1 MVDSMTIFIAL
12 TKLLGGLAL
21 FVYGMFISSD
31 SLQKAAG
38 RGMRTLLYRLTKN
51 RFAGFGVGTGLSFLI
66 HSGPVMVMLVG
77 FINAGLLSLQESVAV
92 MIGANVGT
100 TLSMQIVSFDIGKY
114 CFLAIGIGY
123 LLNLVFKKEELKAA
137 LMVVF
142 GFGLIFLGMMTMTE
156 AIIPLKDAGY
166 FTAVISRFHAETLLG
181 VFLGLLIATFCTTI
195 MQSSGAMI
203 GITFALSKAGVLTS
217 FDQVFPL
224 VLGAHIGTT
233 TTALLGSI
241 GTNISA
247 KRAAVSH
254 LLFNLL
260 GAFLA
265 LAMMSFYR
273 WFIPLTSSDLVHQ
286 VANIHTLVQLINGL
300 ILLPFIKPFTN
311 FVVKLTPSKH
321 HDSEKSYLDDELLDT
336 PEKAI
341 MAGLHELRRMSKI
354 AREMFQNSMKGLLDL
369 DFDRFRF
376 VRKEEEILDN
386 LKTSIN
392 NFLLLLA
399 ERRLSRRQSIMI
411 QYLMTAAS
419 DLERIGDHI
428 ETLTELSREK
438 HKRNIWFDNDSMMDL
453 MELYKRSDSIICL
466 IIKSFEPSFYDSPAN
481 LANKILEERNRFVL
495 LSNRIRSRYNERIL
509 DRKETALSGIFFIR
523 YVNCFNKLVKHSKT
537 IAVVEKEPFF
547 FIKKHKL
554 EKRTDLLGPMA
565 KIRDPEVGNYDHSIF
580 KDGFDEEEEPI

>member
-51 RFAGFGVGTGLSFLI
+51 RVAGFGVGTGLSFLI

-77 FINAGLLSLQESVAV
+77 FINAGLLGLQESMAV
-92 MIGANVGT
+92 MVGANVGT
-100 TLSMQIVSFDIGKY
+100 TLSMQIVSFDVGKY
-114 CFLAIGIGY
+114 CFLAIGLGY
-123 LLNLVFKKEELKAA
+123 LLNLVFKKDEIKAA
-137 LMVVF
+137 LMVLF
-142 GFGLIFLGMMTMTE
+142 GFGLIFLGMITMTD
-156 AIIPLKDAGY
+156 AIMPLKEAGY
-166 FTAVISRFHAETLLG
+166 FTAVVSRLHGETLWGIL
-181 VFLGLLIATFCTTI
+181 FGLAVSTICTTA

-241 GTNISA
+241 GTSISA
-247 KRAAVSH
+247 KRAAWSH
-254 LLFNLL
+254 FMFNLL

-265 LAMMSFYR
+265 IAMIGFYR
-273 WFIPLTSSDLVHQ
+273 WVIPITSPDLVHQ
-286 VANIHTLVQLINGL
+286 VANIHTLVQLLNGL
-300 ILLPFIKPFTN
+300 IVIALLKPFTQLII
-311 FVVKLTPSKH
+311 KITPSKH
-321 HDSEKSYLDDELLDT
+321 AEAEKSYLDDNLLDT

-341 MAGLHELRRMSKI
+341 MAGLHELRRMAKI
-354 AREMFQNSMKGLLDL
+354 AREMYQNSMKGLLDL
-369 DFDRFRF
+369 DFDRFRT

-386 LKTSIN
+386 LKININ
-392 NFLLLLA
+392 NYLLLLA
-399 ERRLSRRQSIMI
+399 ERKLSRRQSIMI

-428 ETLTELSREK
+428 ETLSDLTKEK
-438 HKRNIWFDNDSMMDL
+438 MKRNIWFDNDSMMDL
-453 MELYKRSDSIICL
+453 MELYKRADSIICL
-466 IIKSFEPSFYDSPAN
+466 LIKSFEPSFYDSPAA

-495 LSNRIRSRYNERIL
+495 LSNRIRTRYNERIL
-509 DRKETALSGIFFIR
+509 DKKETALSGIFFIR

-554 EKRTDLLGPMA
+554 DKRTDLN
-565 KIRDPEVGNYDHSIF
+565 DPTIPVKDKQVGNYDHSIF
-580 KDGFDEEEEPI
+580 KDEEEEPA

>member
-38 RGMRTLLYRLTKN
+38 RGMRTILYRLTKN

-77 FINAGLLSLQESVAV
+77 FINAGLLGLQESMAV
-92 MIGANVGT
+92 MVGANVGT
-100 TLSMQIVSFDIGKY
+100 TLSMQIVSFDVGKY
-114 CFLAIGIGY
+114 CFLAIGLGY
-123 LLNLVFKKEELKAA
+123 LLNLVFKKDEIKAA
-137 LMVVF
+137 LMVLF
-142 GFGLIFLGMMTMTE
+142 GFGLIFLGMITMTD
-156 AIIPLKDAGY
+156 AIMPLKEAGY
-166 FTAVISRFHAETLLG
+166 FSAVVSRLHGETLLG
-181 VFLGLLIATFCTTI
+181 ILFGLVVSTICTTA

-241 GTNISA
+241 GTSISA
-247 KRAAVSH
+247 KRAAWSH
-254 LLFNLL
+254 FMFNLL
-260 GAFLA
+260 GAFVA
-265 LAMMSFYR
+265 IAMIGFYR
-273 WFIPLTSSDLVHQ
+273 WVIPMTSPDLVHQ
-286 VANIHTLVQLINGL
+286 VANIHTMVQLLNGL
-300 ILLPFIKPFTN
+300 IVIALLKPFT
-311 FVVKLTPSKH
+311 KLIIKITPSKH
-321 HDSEKSYLDDELLDT
+321 AEAEKSYLDDNLLDT

-341 MAGLHELRRMSKI
+341 MAGLHELRRMAKI
-354 AREMFQNSMKGLLDL
+354 AREMYQNSMKGLLDL
-369 DFDRFRF
+369 DFDRFRT

-386 LKTSIN
+386 LKTNIN
-392 NFLLLLA
+392 NYLILLA
-399 ERRLSRRQSIMI
+399 ERKLSRRQSIMI

-428 ETLTELSREK
+428 ETLSELTREK
-438 HKRNIWFDNDSMMDL
+438 MRRNIWFDNDSMMDL
-453 MELYKRSDSIICL
+453 MELYKRADSIISL
-466 IIKSFEPSFYDSPAN
+466 LIKSFEPSFYDSPAA

-495 LSNRIRSRYNERIL
+495 LSNRIRTRYNERIL
-509 DRKETALSGIFFIR
+509 DKKETALSGIFFIR

-554 EKRTDLLGPMA
+554 EKRSDLN
-565 KIRDPEVGNYDHSIF
+565 DPLSPIKDPQVGNYDHSIF
-580 KDGFDEEEEPI
+580 QDEEEEPA

>member
-1 MVDSMTIFIAL
+1 MVDSMTIFVAL

-31 SLQKAAG
+31 SLQKTAG

-51 RFAGFGVGTGLSFLI
+51 RVAGFGVGTGLSFLI

-114 CFLAIGIGY
+114 CFLAIGLGY
-123 LLNLVFKKEELKAA
+123 LMNLAFKKNEVKAA
-137 LMVVF
+137 FMVLF
-142 GFGLIFLGMMTMTE
+142 GFGLIFLGMMTMTD
-156 AIIPLKDAGY
+156 AILPLKDAGY
-166 FTAVISRFHAETLLG
+166 FTAVVSRFHADTLLG
-181 VFLGLLIATFCTTI
+181 VFIGLLISTFCTTV

-203 GITFALSKAGVLTS
+203 GITFALSKAGVLTG
-217 FDQVFPL
+217 FDQIFPL

-247 KRAAVSH
+247 KRAAVAH
-254 LLFNLL
+254 VMFNLV
-260 GAFLA
+260 GAFVA
-265 LAMMSFYR
+265 IAMMGFYR
-273 WFIPLTSSDLVHQ
+273 WIIPMTSGDLVHQ
-286 VANIHTLVQLINGL
+286 VANTHTLVQLINGL

-311 FVVKLTPSKH
+311 FVIKITPSKH
-321 HDSEKSYLDDELLDT
+321 HEAEKSYLDDNLLDT

-341 MAGLHELRRMSKI
+341 MGGLNELRRMSKI
-354 AREMFQNSMKGLLDL
+354 ARDMYQNSMKGLLDL
-369 DFDRFRF
+369 DFDRFRS
-376 VRKEEEILDN
+376 VRKEEEVLDN

-392 NFLLLLA
+392 NYLLLLA

-411 QYLMTAAS
+411 QYLMVAAS

-428 ETLTELSREK
+428 ETLTELTREK
-438 HKRNIWFDNDSMMDL
+438 MKRNIWFDNESMMDL
-453 MELYKRSDSIICL
+453 MELYKRADSIICL
-466 IIKSFEPSFYDSPAN
+466 LIKSFEPSFYDSPAT
-481 LANKILEERNRFVL
+481 LANKILEERNRYVL
-495 LSNRIRSRYNERIL
+495 LSNRIRTRYNERIL
-509 DRKETALSGIFFIR
+509 DKKENALCGIFFIR

-554 EKRTDLLGPMA
+554 EKRTDLLEPMA
-565 KIRDPEVGNYDHSIF
+565 KIKDPEVGNYDHSIF
-580 KDGFDEEEEPI
+580 KDAEEEEEPA